1 VGDREVEN
9 DSVAVWTRE
18 GEDLGVMTVDQLI
31 EKIRYEIASHAES
44 TNPSSWCSFCLSL
57 LMKIEDFKYR

>member
-9 DSVAVWTRE
+9 DSVSVRTRE

-31 EKIRYEIASHAES
+31 EKIKYEIASHAEG
-44 TNPSSWCSFCLSL
+44 TTSSS
-57 LMKIEDFKYR
+57 

>member
-9 DSVAVWTRE
+9 DSLAVRTRE

-31 EKIRYEIASHAES
+31 GKIKYEIATHAAFIS
-44 TNPSSWCSFCLSL
+44 
-57 LMKIEDFKYR
+57 